1 MKTAYRIASLDDV
14 PALVDLVDSAYRGER
29 SLAGWTTEEALLGG
43 QRIDEAMLA
52 ASIAD
57 PLHVTLV
64 FEREDMRV
72 PFACVALEQ
81 REGYAYLGMV
91 TVRPD
96 LQGHGAGRLVL
107 EAAEAY
113 VASHWKRP
121 RARMTVIAQRHALIA
136 WYERRGY
143 VLTGETAPFP
153 YGDARFGLPKREDL
167 YFVVLEKSLSGF

>member
-1 MKTAYRIASLDDV
+1 MKTAYRTASLDDV

-43 QRIDEAMLA
+43 QRIDAAMLA

-57 PLHVTLV
+57 ALHVTLV
-64 FEREDMRV
+64 FERDGRI
-72 PFACVALEQ
+72 FACIALEQ

-96 LQGHGAGRLVL
+96 LQGQGTGRDVL

-113 VASHWKRP
+113 VALHWKLT
-121 RARMTVIAQRHALIA
+121 RARMTVIAQRIELIA

-167 YFVVLEKSLSGF
+167 YFVVLEKIA